1 MLPKPEPVVLERYPE
16 RTQMLVNSNQ
26 IITIP
31 VIPKKKQFIDN
42 FKRWKLLMILN
53 CKKK

>member
-31 VIPKKKQFIDN
+31 NVIPKKN
-42 FKRWKLLMILN
+42 NLLIILSGESY
-53 CKKK
+53 